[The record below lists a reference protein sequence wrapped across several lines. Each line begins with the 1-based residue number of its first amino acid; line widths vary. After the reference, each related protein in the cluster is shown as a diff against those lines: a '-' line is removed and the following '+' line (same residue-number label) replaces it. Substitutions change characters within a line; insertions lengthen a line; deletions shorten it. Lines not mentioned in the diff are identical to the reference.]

1 MPGLLAVYIWG
12 ARASCGQHLEC
23 AGWRQRFVMQNV
35 RILLVF
41 AMQAWMSERVN
52 GILQRVEGSELAK
65 S

>member
-1 MPGLLAVYIWG
+1 
-12 ARASCGQHLEC
+12 
-23 AGWRQRFVMQNV
+23 MQNV